1 MKFIKKFPKRR
12 NFVKRLYDNLVF
24 NIFSTVLIK
33 RKNWLTKK
41 DIKDSKKKLKKGDIL
56 VIGNLRSAYSK
67 IVNEPVT
74 HSAIYI
80 GKNKV
85 IHSMGEKGVFSEKLI
100 NMYQRYDTL
109 IILRSNLSKKEI
121 RKLIKNT
128 KNAIGT
134 PYDFSFSDKDDS
146 FFCTQFV
153 NEMFKKTGYNTQLM
167 SLHKPQS
174 SSERIL
180 RKINN
185 AAVSIR
191 PSDFLRGNFTQIFL
205 SHNLSFENNKLKLI
219 K

>member
-1 MKFIKKFPKRR
+1 MISIKNFPKRR
-12 NFVKRLYDNLVF
+12 NKIKRLYDNFVF
-24 NIFSTVLIK
+24 NIFGGDLIK

-56 VIGNLRSAYSK
+56 VVGDLRSAYSK

-85 IHSMGEKGVFSEKLI
+85 IHSRGENGVVSEKLI
-100 NMYQRYDTL
+100 NIYQRYDTF

-167 SLHKPQS
+167 SLNKPRS

-185 AAVSIR
+185 AVVSIR
-191 PSDFLRGNFTQIFL
+191 PSDFLHGDFNQIFL
-205 SHNLSFENNKLKLI
+205 SHNLSFKNNKLKLI